1 MTDKKRTVKLPK
13 LRPIN
18 TKNRKHKYKLKDSA
32 SKRKLAIDEGI
43 RIEAKKKGK
52 TLKKAAISTKGRFNV
67 LRIYRKNKRPIEC
80 RRITND
86 MKYIDRKYGLGK
98 TNNICGGKKTKKK

>member
-1 MTDKKRTVKLPK
+1 MGDKKTLKLPK

-18 TKNRKHKYKLKDSA
+18 YKNRKYRYKLKDPA

-43 RIEAKKKGK
+43 QIEAKKKGK
-52 TLKKAAISTKGRFNV
+52 TLKKAAISSKGRFNI
-67 LRIYRKNKRPIEC
+67 LRIYRKNKKSKEC

-98 TNNICGGKKTKKK
+98 TNDICK